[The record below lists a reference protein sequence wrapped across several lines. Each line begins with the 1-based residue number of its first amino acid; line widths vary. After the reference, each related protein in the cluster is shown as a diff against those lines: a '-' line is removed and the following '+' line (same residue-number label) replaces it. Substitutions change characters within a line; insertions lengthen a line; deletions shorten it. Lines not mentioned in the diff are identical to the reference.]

1 MVTSALRPLVPAYF
15 KTVQDAS
22 RAANMGDTASRE
34 LFSKIEKVVQN
45 CNRKFNSEKAAI
57 IEKNIRIELNHQTQP
72 KESFTPRPCVSAR
85 GNPQVRF
92 FI

>member
-15 KTVQDAS
+15 KTVQDPS

-34 LFSKIEKVVQN
+34 LFSKIDKVVQN

-57 IEKNIRIELNHQTQP
+57 IEKNIRKNAQNFNQLEQQCFKP
-72 KESFTPRPCVSAR
+72 F
-85 GNPQVRF
+85 Q
-92 FI
+92 